1 MSDADRQKIAEAL
14 VKKKLNPQTN
24 MGPPEPPKERS
35 LFEILKDELLP
46 EDPKAPKQI
55 IHRAVRG

>member
-35 LFEILKDELLP
+35 FLQILKEELTEP
-46 EDPKAPKQI
+46 PRQT
-55 IHRAVRG
+55 IHRVVRG

>member
-35 LFEILKDELLP
+35 FLQILKDELLP
-46 EDPKAPKQI
+46 ADPNAPKQT
-55 IHRAVRG
+55 IHRVVRG

>member
-1 MSDADRQKIAEAL
+1 METSPREKIAEAL
-14 VKKKLNPQTN
+14 TKKKLNIQTN

-55 IHRAVRG
+55 IHRVVRG